1 MTDVGGVSRVILP
14 VHAEAV
20 AALDAFHVFG
30 LPRYVLSL
38 VTAGAHKMWLVHHA
52 PGLRPI
58 LPDVDILL
66 GNAHFDL
73 VHVQH
78 DPGLAGLFDDAVP
91 RAAPKA
97 LFFGAVTT
105 APGPS
110 DVGHDLLRFL
120 GAAFPHQHEDCRLRD
135 D

>member
-30 LPRYVLSL
+30 LSRYVLSL
-38 VTAGAHKMWLVHHA
+38 VTAGAHEMGLMHHA
-52 PGLRPI
+52 PDLRPI
-58 LPDVDILL
+58 LPGVHILP
-66 GNAHFDL
+66 GNAHFDQ

-78 DPGLAGLFDDAVP
+78 DPDVAGFLDDSVP

-97 LFFGAVTT
+97 FLFVTVPA
-105 APGPS
+105 APGPFHT
-110 DVGHDLLRFL
+110 G
-120 GAAFPHQHEDCRLRD
+120 
-135 D
+135 